1 METGFPPA
9 GGTGMRP
16 ASHPIPI
23 FPPYYQGVRRHPYLS
38 VPDNE
43 WMEQCYRRR
52 GGHALRHKD
61 FETMHILVVED
72 EQRLAVLLRRVLM
85 EERHTVDLAYDGPS
99 GLDLALSGT
108 YDLIV
113 LDWMLPGMDGIAVC
127 REVRTEKV
135 TTPILMLTARGSVE
149 DRVTGLNTGADD
161 YLTKPFAMEEFL
173 ARVNASLRRRDR
185 ALDAGTTIQIGDLSL
200 DLVRHEVRRQ
210 GREIALTAKEFAL
223 LEYLMRHPGQVL
235 TRTQITD
242 HVWRYDLEGL
252 SNIVDTYIH
261 YLRDKV
267 DRGFPRPLIR
277 TIRGVGY
284 KIEG

>member
-1 METGFPPA
+1 
-9 GGTGMRP
+9 
-16 ASHPIPI
+16 
-23 FPPYYQGVRRHPYLS
+23 
-38 VPDNE
+38 
-43 WMEQCYRRR
+43 
-52 GGHALRHKD
+52 
-61 FETMHILVVED
+61 MHILVVED
-72 EQRLAVLLRRVLM
+72 EQRLAALLRRVLT
-85 EERHTVDLAYDGPS
+85 EERHSVDLAYDGPS

-113 LDWMLPGMDGIAVC
+113 LDWMLPQMDGIAVC
-127 REVRTEKV
+127 GAVRAEGI
-135 TTPILMLTARGSVE
+135 TTPVLMLTARGAIE
-149 DRVTGLNTGADD
+149 DRVTGLNSGADD
-161 YLTKPFAMEEFL
+161 YVVKPFAMEEFL
-173 ARVNASLRRRDR
+173 ARVNAALRRRDR
-185 ALDAGTTIQIGDLSL
+185 ALDADTTLRTGDLTL
-200 DLVRHEVRRQ
+200 DLARHEVVRQ
-210 GREIALTAKEFAL
+210 GREITLTAKEFAL

-267 DRGFPRPLIR
+267 DRGFPKPLIR